1 MRPSGSVILAVV
13 ALALG
18 CGPSE
23 APTSEAP
30 TSEAPA
36 PPSGATPPEAAPAG
50 EAPAGEAPPSSAPAE
65 GTAPSGGAT
74 GEPSELPPCERARA
88 CCRAYVAALPSA
100 RRPLEERGC
109 SEMDAVL
116 GEAGESSADVCEAAI
131 GGWRQSLQ
139 LTGLDVPDAC
149 R

>member
-1 MRPSGSVILAVV
+1 MIAAFVV
-13 ALALG
+13 AVG

-23 APTSEAP
+23 TPAEPTATPTGGAPS
-30 TSEAPA
+30 PA
-36 PPSGATPPEAAPAG
+36 PGAEPPGSEPAG
-50 EAPAGEAPPSSAPAE
+50 EPSAEPAAEPSAGEP
-65 GTAPSGGAT
+65 TA
-74 GEPSELPPCERARA
+74 EPSAVPACERARA

-109 SEMDAVL
+109 NEMDTVL
-116 GEAGESSADVCEAAI
+116 EGAGESSDDVCEAAI

-139 LTGLDVPDAC
+139 LTGIDVPESC